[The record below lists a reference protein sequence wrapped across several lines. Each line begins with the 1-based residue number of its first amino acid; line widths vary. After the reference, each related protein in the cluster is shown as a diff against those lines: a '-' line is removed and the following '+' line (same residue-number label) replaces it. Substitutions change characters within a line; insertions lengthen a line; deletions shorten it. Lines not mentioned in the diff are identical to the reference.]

1 MFSHFTSFVFIQ
13 LAKRLFATVVFP
25 GVCVC
30 VVLRWFG
37 HCFKISA
44 CTFGRSFNISINAMT
59 IQIIFSVYA
68 GSAAASWSRYRC
80 WITILVNIFTW
91 WYLRKPTEATQYQ
104 LIIVF
109 MENAN
114 CPNIIRTMRKWKND
128 NVHVVCISN
137 RVEWKWGCLFYIHLC
152 VNVNAIWS
160 VIQSIY
166 PKIGDDSGQTNNTVY
181 ISVSGG
187 FGRWKN
193 FLS

>member
-128 NVHVVCISN
+128 NVHVVCVHIEPSWMKMRLPILYSFMRKCECNMISHSVNISEN
-137 RVEWKWGCLFYIHLC
+137 RRRL
-152 VNVNAIWS
+152 WS
-160 VIQSIY
+160 NQ
-166 PKIGDDSGQTNNTVY
+166 
-181 ISVSGG
+181 
-187 FGRWKN
+187 
-193 FLS
+193 